1 MNIFAWLTKREL
13 IFFDEPPATG
23 GGVVKM
29 SYNALPMLA
38 NNYLHSS
45 GEVACQYPALK
56 PFTENGLFDF
66 ERLAKFFES
75 NKSER
80 IEEHRQ
86 ILGLAIMVQFMT
98 EELDAFACRETKDQC
113 ARAKGT
119 LDETITLLQQT
130 QRSCKD
136 LRQEL
141 HNKDLEWTQRE
152 QERDHLQ
159 RNQLKQ
165 SEEKLLEMQMIA
177 QERFQELKAQMAVKE
192 AETKQAQEAYH
203 TEMNHKLNLKQEQ
216 LTSAEEK
223 ILKLQQRIQNLET
236 QDQELRDEISRKEKS
251 HASELAASAQ
261 REEELQ
267 QRVRT
272 LTKELSSLSASKEN
286 NERELRDRL
295 ALSEDEISILRH
307 TSQRRSPSTSLPDT
321 NAELRRLTSEADSL
335 RCVLELKQAEIS
347 TLTKANEDLRREND
361 ERMRLSSRVT
371 FLEAQ
376 NEMLRTELDTKT
388 EREKSL
394 QLKMDEMRKAYD
406 HENIKRSR
414 LTCDKEV
421 LEYHLKQRSERL
433 QQVEAKLQEV
443 SQDIGLHL
451 SSHSRCSLGR
461 SCGNVEDGDAISS
474 PPSSPVIKGVIERN
488 ESVSWILDMDD
499 DVPKVPAPKIVRRA
513 GSLRNTSERS
523 PTQRRQLSMS
533 ATTNGSAHHHT
544 HNGAGGGSGAGPNPL
559 SQSMSAAALLRSN
572 HSISSDIENGVG
584 QPLSRTR
591 SHSVCI
597 RASSSSSSSSDAAAV
612 AAAENEN
619 GRRQR
624 IEDEELLMPEWNA
637 DLLCS
642 SSPQHQTDMRPRSS
656 TMKLTPRDAKL
667 SKKFQEIQESAGE
680 AMVSGANSEDESCSA
695 SSEEMM
701 RSSSASSTTSGNG
714 VGCGGGGGDAGRP
727 KQPLSRMSIE
737 EALPCTPM
745 EVSWSEDA
753 ADAADVDSTGA
764 TPAAVRA

>member
-1 MNIFAWLTKREL
+1 MNIFDRFTKREI
-13 IFFDEPPATG
+13 IFFEESPATG
-23 GGVVKM
+23 GVVVKM
-29 SYNALPMLA
+29 SYNSLPMLA

-66 ERLAKFFES
+66 ERLAKFFEL

-165 SEEKLLEMQMIA
+165 SEDKLLEMQMIA
-177 QERFQELKAQMAVKE
+177 QERFQELKTQMAIKE
-192 AETKQAQEAYH
+192 AETKQAQESYH

-216 LTSAEEK
+216 LTAAEEK
-223 ILKLQQRIQNLET
+223 ILMLQQRIQNLET

-251 HASELAASAQ
+251 HASQLAASAQ

-267 QRVRT
+267 QRVNT
-272 LTKELSSLSASKEN
+272 LTKELSSLSASKES

-321 NAELRRLTSEADSL
+321 SAELRRLTSEADSL

-361 ERMRLSSRVT
+361 ERMRLSSRVAL
-371 FLEAQ
+371 LEAQ

-443 SQDIGLHL
+443 SQDIGLNL

-544 HNGAGGGSGAGPNPL
+544 HNGTAGGGGSGAGPIPL

-572 HSISSDIENGVG
+572 HSISSDTDNGIG

-597 RASSSSSSSSDAAAV
+597 RASSSSSSSSDAAV
-612 AAAENEN
+612 ANEN

-637 DLLCS
+637 DILCS
-642 SSPQHQTDMRPRSS
+642 SSPQQQSDMRPRSS

-701 RSSSASSTTSGNG
+701 RSSSASSTASGNG
-714 VGCGGGGGDAGRP
+714 GGCGLGGGDAGRP

-753 ADAADVDSTGA
+753 ADAVDVDSTGA
-764 TPAAVRA
+764 PAAALRA